1 MNKTRVEAFSDAV
14 IAIIMTIMILEI
26 KTPQVG
32 VFGRFD
38 RKISHIFLSFIVSF
52 IFFICIAWYNHHY
65 IMSVTHWFSKK
76 AFWANNFWLFSM
88 AFIPVAT
95 AWVSEF
101 WWMRAPVY
109 FFILLCIRFGILP
122 TSC

>member
-32 VFGRFD
+32 VLAGL
-38 RKISHIFLSFIVSF
+38 IENIPYFLSFIVSF
-52 IFFICIAWYNHHY
+52 IFICIAWYNHHY

-76 AFWANNFWLFSM
+76 AFWANNF
-88 AFIPVAT
+88 
-95 AWVSEF
+95 
-101 WWMRAPVY
+101 
-109 FFILLCIRFGILP
+109 
-122 TSC
+122 